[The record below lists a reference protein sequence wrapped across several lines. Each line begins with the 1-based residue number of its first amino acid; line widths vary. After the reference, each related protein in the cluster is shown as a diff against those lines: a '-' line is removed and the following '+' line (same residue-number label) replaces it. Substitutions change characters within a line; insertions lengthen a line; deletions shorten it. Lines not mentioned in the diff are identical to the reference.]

1 MTDATLSAALDA
13 AGATLC
19 FDVSPLVELQ
29 WTGIPVVAAG
39 LAGALLTHVRAHTRF
54 FLGTD
59 LVRTAAVQDALAR
72 GSGLALA
79 RELAVGR
86 ALDGRL
92 KLAGWR
98 GPSVGL
104 FPSVKQ
110 VRRLF
115 DIEISLFHDLSTLV
129 LPQFHM
135 QVNVDHHMHSL
146 RDDLASNDL
155 TVCVSQATADDLR
168 AYLGVPA
175 DRLVVA
181 HNGTRVPPGFAMD
194 AANALAGGAEPYF
207 LILGTR
213 EPRKNV
219 MLVFDMLARSPALLE
234 RHRFVF
240 AGRMGWLA
248 EQQLLPPAL
257 KQAEEAGRILF
268 TGFLDQRAKFLA
280 IAGAQA
286 TIYPSIFEGFGLPVL
301 ESLAAG
307 TPCIASWSSAIPE
320 AGGDVCEYFDP
331 LSAAD
336 LERALGA
343 MLARRAVDGRLAD
356 ACRAQAARFTWDAML
371 GAIAAPLRKLL
382 LARGAAFPT

>member
-1 MTDATLSAALDA
+1 MTSPLAAALDA
-13 AGATLC
+13 AGATLYV
-19 FDVSPLVELQ
+19 DVSPLLELQ

-39 LAGALLTHVRAHTRF
+39 LAGAVLTQARARTRF

-59 LVRTAAVQDALAR
+59 LVHTAAVADALAR

-79 RELAVGR
+79 RERAAGR
-86 ALDGRL
+86 VLDGRL
-92 KLAGWR
+92 QLGGV
-98 GPSVGL
+98 GPSVGF
-104 FPSVKQ
+104 FPSVKP
-110 VRRLF
+110 VRRMF
-115 DIEISLFHDLSTLV
+115 DIEISVFHDLSTLV

-135 QVNVDHHMHSL
+135 PINVDHHMDSL

-155 TVCVSQATADDLR
+155 TMCVSQATADDLR

-175 DRLVVA
+175 AKLVVA
-181 HNGTRVPPGFAMD
+181 HNGTYVRPEFALD
-194 AANALAGGAEPYF
+194 AAHALAAGAEPYI

-240 AGRMGWLA
+240 AGRMGWLE
-248 EQQLLPPAL
+248 EQHRLPPAL
-257 KQAEEAGRILF
+257 EQAVEDGRILF
-268 TGFLDQRAKFLA
+268 TGFLDERAKFLA

-307 TPCIASWSSAIPE
+307 TPCVASWSSAIPE
-320 AGGDVCEYFDP
+320 AGGDVCAYFDP

-343 MLARRAVDGRLAD
+343 MLARRQADLGLAD
-356 ACRAQAARFTWDAML
+356 ACRAHAARFTWDAML
-371 GAIAAPLRKLL
+371 GAIASPLRKLL
-382 LARGAAFPT
+382 LARAGASTT